1 MHWDVLQVGPGK
13 EENWCNFQAQRE
25 TEKLLFKKN
34 KEKK

>member
-34 KEKK
+34 K